1 MCDVHRWGFVSSLR
15 ALRIL
20 GMSREDQILSAATRL
35 FSERSFDGVGVDAIA
50 AAAGITGSAVYR
62 HFSSKDEVLAALFD
76 RLLDALL
83 IRIGE
88 PIDSPEAE
96 LERLI
101 AAHVEFSIGNPELT
115 TIWNRE
121 QATLSQVYRANIM
134 RRQRMYIDRWIAALD
149 ANFPGHAREELAA
162 AVRAVHG
169 LISSDTS
176 RREGA
181 KRPSDIAGMLHHMAR
196 AALTAL
202 AGDRAVD
209 AVRGA

>member
-1 MCDVHRWGFVSSLR
+1 
-15 ALRIL
+15 
-20 GMSREDQILSAATRL
+20 MSREDQILSAATQL
-35 FSERSFDGVGVDAIA
+35 FSGRSFDGVGVDAIA

-96 LERLI
+96 LEGLI
-101 AAHVEFSIGNPELT
+101 AAHVEFSIDNPELT

-134 RRQRMYIDRWIAALD
+134 RRKRMYIDRWIRALD
-149 ANFPGHAREELAA
+149 ANYPGHTREELAA

-176 RREGA
+176 RPEGT
-181 KRPSDIAGMLHHMAR
+181 KRPSGISGMLHRMAKG
-196 AALTAL
+196 ALSGL
-202 AGDRAVD
+202 
-209 AVRGA
+209 